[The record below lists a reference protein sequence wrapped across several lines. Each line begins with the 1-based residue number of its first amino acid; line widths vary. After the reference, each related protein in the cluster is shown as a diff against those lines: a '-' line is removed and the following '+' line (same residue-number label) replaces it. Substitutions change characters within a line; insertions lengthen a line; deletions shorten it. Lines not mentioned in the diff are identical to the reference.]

1 MNLPKLETPKY
12 GLNIPSTG
20 KTIEYRPFLVK
31 EEKIL
36 LIAQQTNKSKA
47 MFKAML
53 DVIDSCTFGKLKMKD
68 LTNFDVEYI
77 FLKLRQKSVGEVASL
92 NIKCKECEAS
102 NPIEVNLEE
111 VKIDLSEDKEKK
123 VMLTDSVGV
132 LLKYISALSVEKL
145 ASLEKDQDKLLT
157 ETVIQSIDHIFDE
170 NGVYPIKEANR
181 SELEEFINSLNR
193 EQISK
198 IEDFISSAPKLNHTL
213 NFDCIKCELP
223 NEVVLEG
230 AQTFFV

>member
-12 GLNIPSTG
+12 GLDVPSTG
-20 KTIEYRPFLVK
+20 QTIEYRPFLVK

-53 DVIDSCTFGKLKMKD
+53 DVIDSCTFSKLKMRD

-92 NIKCKECEAS
+92 SIKCKECDAS

-111 VKIDLSEDKEKK
+111 VEIDLSGDKEKK

-157 ETVIQSIDHIFDE
+157 ETVIQSIEHIFDE
-170 NGVYPIKEANR
+170 NGIYPTKEANR

-198 IEDFISSAPKLNHTL
+198 IEDFISNAPKLKHQL
-213 NFDCIKCELP
+213 NFDCVKCELP
-223 NEVVLEG
+223 NEVILEG

>member
-12 GLNIPSTG
+12 GLDIPSTG
-20 KTIEYRPFLVK
+20 QTIEYRPFLVK

-53 DVIDSCTFGKLKMKD
+53 DVIDSCTFGELKMRD

-92 NIKCKECEAS
+92 SIKCKECEAS

-111 VKIDLSEDKEKK
+111 VKIDLSGDKEKK

-145 ASLEKDQDKLLT
+145 AALEKDQDKLLT
-157 ETVIQSIDHIFDE
+157 ETVIQSIEHIFDE
-170 NGVYPIKEANR
+170 NGIYPTKEANR

-198 IEDFISSAPKLNHTL
+198 IEDFISNAPKLKHSL
-213 NFDCIKCELP
+213 KFDCVKCELP
-223 NEVVLEG
+223 NEVILEG